1 MKPCP
6 DLQLIGCAWPGLGG
20 TSGSVEVGGEP
31 FAHNPRFRH
40 LKFEVPQLQLCIERS
55 SGKILGAGMAW
66 PAAIGGHCGEVIA
79 NLDTADNDA
88 SRVARVDTEGSCIVE
103 PYPSGQFAGL
113 VNLFVCEGAP
123 GPVWEVEV
131 RNRVGR

>member
-1 MKPCP
+1 
-6 DLQLIGCAWPGLGG
+6 
-20 TSGSVEVGGEP
+20 
-31 FAHNPRFRH
+31 
-40 LKFEVPQLQLCIERS
+40 
-55 SGKILGAGMAW
+55 MAW

-79 NLDTADNDA
+79 NLDTAGNDA

-123 GPVWEVEV
+123 GPVLEVEV
-131 RNRVGR
+131 KGIESDVKTVSQRLCALPWRLWQYVREVPLLLEGFSKSSEVRFAAM

>member
-1 MKPCP
+1 
-6 DLQLIGCAWPGLGG
+6 
-20 TSGSVEVGGEP
+20 
-31 FAHNPRFRH
+31 
-40 LKFEVPQLQLCIERS
+40 
-55 SGKILGAGMAW
+55 MAW

-79 NLDTADNDA
+79 NLDTAGNDA

-123 GPVWEVEV
+123 GPVLEVEV
-131 RNRVGR
+131 KESSRTLRQPPKGSARCLGASGSM